1 MMDWKDVLSQLDV
14 PQAPDDNENKG
25 DDNSLS
31 SAESV
36 VREKLTVFYEKKG
49 RGGKKATIITGF
61 QCSDNELAEIAARLK
76 KQLGV
81 GGSSRD
87 GEILIQGNAGAKVAP
102 LLRSMGYKVTGAIN

>member
-14 PQAPDDNENKG
+14 PQAPDDNGNN
-25 DDNSLS
+25 DDVGTM
-31 SAESV
+31 SAADSA

-61 QCSDNELAEIAARLK
+61 QCSDDELADIAAQLK

-102 LLRSMGYKVTGAIN
+102 LLRRMGYKVTGAIN